1 MAHNSRGKLLVA
13 LCLNGV
19 TNNENGN
26 KQDVEEMGAV
36 SLLDSKDVKQS
47 NEEESLVPQKK
58 ITDWEFDF
66 INNIVPE
73 NLRALPM
80 PSSSGGVLSPPKFVL
95 PDAVRSGH
103 CSSQSSVVSTCGE
116 MESEINPLTS
126 VFESVDE
133 VIPLIQILETKVSD
147 EEAKILSEISI
158 SKTIYEELKAI
169 VKQGYYVSSENEE
182 MRVLLDE
189 HTVNSTR
196 KLIEINSDFEN
207 ENEEN
212 SREAILC
219 KVYIESL
226 DKNIGQLR
234 DMALGNLLIKNK
246 VEGIKRVD
254 KRGRNRVSIE
264 FSNLKAAN
272 SFLSSDFLER
282 NNYEG
287 YIPRHLVCCKGVIRN
302 IDTNITE
309 EFLLKN
315 IKVESERPIIA
326 VRRIKRKVQA
336 EDQKI
341 NMVNTAS
348 VVVTFR
354 GKSLPKSLS
363 ICYNF
368 RQVEPYI
375 APVIKCFGCCRYG
388 HIKAQCRSAIRC
400 PSCYDK
406 HSLSSCPN
414 KDNPTCHFCEGNH
427 LSTEEGISFNK
438 RVCPES
444 LNQKKIKELM
454 AAYNYSYFEASK
466 LCDNSVR
473 KSFNRLNDDHDFPL
487 LNQESSVD
495 SFISRSNVYSS
506 PKKNNFTF
514 TKTIPVKKRI
524 LDKNENFYNNNL
536 LVNPNGRQ
544 TELPNKRVRSMDSDI
559 RDNDSQVTQYV
570 LEESSSNSADNI
582 IPVLKSMF
590 SKDPKNLFRIL
601 KMKKKR
607 QRSGNTSTA
616 QQELYLNK
624 LENDYILRRGVISP
638 NIDPNYIDKKWEE
651 LSEQLNSVLNPKMW
665 RKLLEEFCSP
675 QISAD
680 SIKTGG
686 GPKSKLS
693 LTSLEERVL
702 EVWGKI
708 TVAGSSGVPITG
720 GLVIVATDSNNKTAE
735 LNHEFSVESEPE
747 SEYETIIL

>member
-1 MAHNSRGKLLVA
+1 
-13 LCLNGV
+13 
-19 TNNENGN
+19 
-26 KQDVEEMGAV
+26 
-36 SLLDSKDVKQS
+36 
-47 NEEESLVPQKK
+47 
-58 ITDWEFDF
+58 
-66 INNIVPE
+66 
-73 NLRALPM
+73 
-80 PSSSGGVLSPPKFVL
+80 
-95 PDAVRSGH
+95 
-103 CSSQSSVVSTCGE
+103 

-212 SREAILC
+212 SRGSHSLQSPRKVQAEVIKFDIYDLPPYQ
-219 KVYIESL
+219 VYIESL

-246 VEGIKRVD
+246 VERIKRVD
-254 KRGRNRVSIE
+254 KKGRNRVSIE

-287 YIPRHLVCCKGVIRN
+287 YIPRHLVSCKGVIRN

-375 APVIKCFGCCRYG
+375 APVIQCFGCCRYG

-400 PSCYDK
+400 PACYDK

-438 RVCPES
+438 RGCPEF
-444 LNQKKIKELM
+444 LNQKKINELM

-495 SFISRSNVYSS
+495 SFIPRSNVYSS

-559 RDNDSQVTQYV
+559 RDNDRQVTQYV

-590 SKDPKNLFRIL
+590 SKDPKNLFGIL
-601 KMKKKR
+601 KSIFPPQFHNNFLWIESLQTEK
-607 QRSGNTSTA
+607 A
-616 QQELYLNK
+616 L
-624 LENDYILRRGVISP
+624 
-638 NIDPNYIDKKWEE
+638 ID
-651 LSEQLNSVLNPKMW
+651 
-665 RKLLEEFCSP
+665 
-675 QISAD
+675 
-680 SIKTGG
+680 
-686 GPKSKLS
+686 
-693 LTSLEERVL
+693 
-702 EVWGKI
+702 
-708 TVAGSSGVPITG
+708 
-720 GLVIVATDSNNKTAE
+720 
-735 LNHEFSVESEPE
+735 
-747 SEYETIIL
+747 